1 MSDAEKPKAESQR
14 EDWVNAHMGR
24 TSKET
29 AKRLL
34 TTQQPQPPPDAPV
47 ITLRA
52 VKARCV
58 AGGASN
64 FWIIGSDAG
73 EPVLT
78 GEYPLVGIS
87 PTAYFVQAP
96 EYNFLP
102 YAIQRSALTPDNHA
116 IAGDTLKLEANMREV
131 YGGS

>member
-1 MSDAEKPKAESQR
+1 MSDSNKSKPQSQR

-29 AKRLL
+29 AHRLL
-34 TTQQPQPPPDAPV
+34 TTEQPQPSPDAPV

-78 GEYPLVGIS
+78 GDYPLVGIS

-102 YAIQRSALTPDNHA
+102 YAIQRSLLTADNHT
-116 IAGDTLKLEANMREV
+116 IRGDTKQLEARMREV
-131 YGGS
+131 YG